1 LLDHSSAS
9 SAIGEEGV
17 IGKMQHT
24 SLQRNATHAVASLP
38 STVAR
43 IISAPPSHPRAPRRR
58 DRDQAPAS
66 GTISIE

>member
-1 LLDHSSAS
+1 MPQRFVRPLLDHSSAS

-43 IISAPPSHPRAPRRR
+43 IIAASAV
-58 DRDQAPAS
+58 AS
-66 GTISIE
+66 GGATKA